1 LDLTCLTDID
11 DLTLLALLAT
21 WRRAV
26 ILHVVGIKW
35 REAVPMIGKAPRGLA
50 APRLAACWAAGLAG
64 RRRGSAG

>member
-11 DLTLLALLAT
+11 DLTLAALLAT

-35 REAVPMIGKAPRGLA
+35 REAVP
-50 APRLAACWAAGLAG
+50 
-64 RRRGSAG
+64 